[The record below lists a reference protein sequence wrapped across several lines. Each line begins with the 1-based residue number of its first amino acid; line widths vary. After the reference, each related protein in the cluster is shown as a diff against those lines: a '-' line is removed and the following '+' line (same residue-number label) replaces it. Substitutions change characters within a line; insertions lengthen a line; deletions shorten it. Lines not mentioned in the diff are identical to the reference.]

1 MTTEVDLIAALVDAH
16 RHGTHTVDPA
26 PYSALDRAA
35 AYRVQYGVMRALGE
49 TAGLYKTAVAPD
61 GLGIVAP
68 IYATRLGR
76 AGSFEMPVANVVGLE
91 VEVAV
96 VLGKP
101 MTADMDDAALLAAI
115 DHYVMGVEIVGTRYT
130 DRDAASATGGLG
142 DAMSAL
148 AYVVHTEARPA
159 GADLDGVEVSL
170 EFAGRSI
177 WAAPAKHGF
186 GGVRNSLFA
195 YARNQLPEYPLP
207 AGMLVTTGS
216 VCGLVKTS
224 GTGHVVARLGDQTIA
239 FDIV

>member
-1 MTTEVDLIAALVDAH
+1 MTTEADLIAALVDAH
-16 RHGTHTVDPA
+16 RNGTHTVDPA
-26 PYSALDRAA
+26 PYSALDRAG
-35 AYRVQYGVMRALGE
+35 AYRVQHGVMTGLGE
-49 TAGLYKTAVAPD
+49 TPGLYKTAVAPD

-68 IYATRLGR
+68 IYASRLSQ
-76 AGSFEMPVANVVGLE
+76 AGEVQFPEANVVGLE

-101 MTADMDDAALLAAI
+101 MTAEMDDAALLDAI

-130 DRDAASATGGLG
+130 DRDAASATGGLA

-148 AYVVHTEARPA
+148 GYVVHTEWRPA

-177 WAAPAKHGF
+177 WAAPTKHSF
-186 GGVRNSLFA
+186 GGVRNSLMA
-195 YARNQLPEYPLP
+195 YARNQMPAYPLP

-224 GTGHVVARLGDQTIA
+224 GTGRVVARLGDQTIT